1 VKEFYRDTYY
11 YIKTPGK
18 KAERATGDVKEAW
31 RAHPVPARKKR
42 PKAQGHCAAKK
53 IARSSSPLS

>member
-11 YIKTPGK
+11 CIKTPGK